1 MADTLNLPSL
11 KTRHRVHG
19 DANVAILSGR
29 KAHLDKSPSP
39 TADSFVD
46 LSAKTAVPDFRAV
59 LGNNLS
65 VEPSRTIAG
74 NLPVEADGRERP
86 YSQPVTALAE
96 VVSLPALDDVLRD
109 LPMIGIDPL
118 DKAGPAQRLQSADMG
133 ADEGFGVL
141 ALAFEV
147 VMDTLQVPARPV
159 DAIAVGRI
167 GSDVAVGRSWAGDNG
182 RGLNDQVPPDLLD
195 PARVLELHVMDPAI
209 DAVDDQVD
217 ALAHLVSGQAFGQD
231 PADDLLA

>member
-11 KTRHRVHG
+11 KSRHRVHG

-59 LGNNLS
+59 LGHNLS

-74 NLPVEADGRERP
+74 NLPVDADGRERS
-86 YSQPVTALAE
+86 YSQPVAPLAE
-96 VVSLPALDDVLRD
+96 VVGLPALNDVLRD

-118 DKAGPAQRLQSADMG
+118 D
-133 ADEGFGVL
+133 
-141 ALAFEV
+141 
-147 VMDTLQVPARPV
+147 
-159 DAIAVGRI
+159 
-167 GSDVAVGRSWAGDNG
+167 
-182 RGLNDQVPPDLLD
+182 
-195 PARVLELHVMDPAI
+195 
-209 DAVDDQVD
+209 
-217 ALAHLVSGQAFGQD
+217 
-231 PADDLLA
+231 